1 VGLNKD
7 INQMQE
13 KNIPAPGSLPLLVGI
28 NLYKGDYNVG
38 IGGNSLLQFG
48 IEYRKS
54 SRDDNRRI

>member
-7 INQMQE
+7 ISQMQE
-13 KNIPAPGSLPLLVGI
+13 KNIPAPGSLLAGI
-28 NLYKGDYNVG
+28 NLYKGDHHVG